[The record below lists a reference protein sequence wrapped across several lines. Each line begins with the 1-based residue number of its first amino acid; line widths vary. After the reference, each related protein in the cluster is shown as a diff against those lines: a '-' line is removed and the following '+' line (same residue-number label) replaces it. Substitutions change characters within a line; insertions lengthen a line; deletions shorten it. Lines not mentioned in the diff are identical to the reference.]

1 MSKPQFAI
9 LRFAKYKGPEISNIE
24 AHNERTK
31 EEYASN
37 PDIDKSRSHLNFH
50 LLEPDRKYRAEA
62 ERQIKDAGCRT
73 RSDSVRLVEALVTA
87 TPEFFKGKKK
97 AEIKAYFQEAL
108 DFIREHQDQKTIISA
123 VVHMD
128 EKTPHMHL
136 SFVPLTADGRLCA
149 KEIVGNKKKLTQWQD
164 RFWEH
169 MVKKYPDLERGE
181 SASETG
187 RDHIPPRVFKQMA
200 RLTKQAERLDML
212 LSDVKLSNY
221 KERTA
226 QVMAFL
232 DKYIPD
238 VAAMETQMK
247 KYHKCF
253 TTAEA
258 EKAVLK
264 AENESLTDKLEK
276 SQQQSTLKKLQDAK
290 LQSDYEAA
298 QAVLER
304 IPPDIIKAYTQRGN
318 RERKVDQYS
327 ALE

>member
-24 AHNERTK
+24 THNERTK
-31 EEYASN
+31 ENYASN

-50 LLEPDRKYRAEA
+50 LITPQRKYRAEA
-62 ERQIKDAGCRT
+62 EKQIVEAGCRV
-73 RSDSVRLVEALVTA
+73 RSDSVRVV
-87 TPEFFKGKKK
+87 
-97 AEIKAYFQEAL
+97 EAL
-108 DFIREHQDQKTIISA
+108 DFIQQHQDPKTIISA

-136 SFVPLTADGRLCA
+136 SFVPLTEDGRLCA

-212 LSDVKLSNY
+212 LSDVKFSNY

>member
-50 LLEPDRKYRAEA
+50 LLEPERKYRAEA

-97 AEIKAYFQEAL
+97 AEIKTYFQEAL
-108 DFIREHQDQKTIISA
+108 DFIKEHQDPKTIISA

-136 SFVPLTADGRLCA
+136 SFVPLTEDGRLCA

-187 RDHIPPRVFKQMA
+187 RDHIPPRVFKEMT
-200 RLTKQAERLDML
+200 RLTKQKAKLEEL
-212 LSDVKLSNY
+212 LSDINPFNIKG
-221 KERTA
+221 KTA
-226 QVMAFL
+226 EIGVLL
-232 DKYIPD
+232 DKYIPS
-238 VAAMETQMK
+238 VEQMHTTMK
-247 KYHKCF
+247 KYQVAF
-253 TTAEA
+253 TETASENEA
-258 EKAVLK
+258 LKTENAQLEKIAGKSNKGKHFEKA
-264 AENESLTDKLEK
+264 S
-276 SQQQSTLKKLQDAK
+276 
-290 LQSDYEAA
+290 
-298 QAVLER
+298 
-304 IPPDIIKAYTQRGN
+304 
-318 RERKVDQYS
+318 
-327 ALE
+327 

>member
-1 MSKPQFAI
+1 MNKPQFAI

-87 TPEFFKGKKK
+87 TPEVFKGKKK

-187 RDHIPPRVFKQMA
+187 RDHIPPRVFKEMA

>member
-1 MSKPQFAI
+1 MKAQYAI
-9 LRFAKYKGPEISNIE
+9 LRFAKYKGPEIGHIE
-24 AHNERTK
+24 SHNERSK
-31 EEYASN
+31 EKYASN
-37 PDIDKSRSHLNFH
+37 PDVDTARSHLNFH
-50 LLEPDRKYRAEA
+50 LVTPQRKYRAEA
-62 ERQIKDAGCRT
+62 EKQIAEAGCRT
-73 RSDSVRLVEALVTA
+73 RSDSVRVVEALVTA
-87 TPEFFKGKKK
+87 SPEFFKGKKK
-97 AEIKAYFQEAL
+97 GEIKAYFQEAL
-108 DFIREHQDQKTIISA
+108 GFIQEHQDPKTIISA

-187 RDHIPPRVFKQMA
+187 RDHIPPRVFKEMA